1 MKRALKYSDR
11 NAIWQYT
18 LEAFRKYISINL
30 IILLELYPDEMY
42 SYVYLKML
50 YAVLITNLGNLNI
63 WQWEIN

>member
-1 MKRALKYSDR
+1 MKRAFKYSNR

-18 LEAFRKYISINL
+18 LEAFRKYTSINL
-30 IILLELYPDEMY
+30 TILELYPDEIY